1 MRALFLLIIVSF
13 LNGCLYTGVTVPLTP
28 EEQMKASGV
37 VATKQG
43 TACSWSI
50 LGLVYI
56 GDSSYGKALREG
68 RISKVASVDKR
79 TEGAPLFLTGRQCTV
94 VTGN

>member
-13 LNGCLYTGVTVPLTP
+13 LNGCLYAGVTLPIAP

-37 VATKQG
+37 VPTKQG
-43 TACSWSI
+43 TACSWLI
-50 LGLVYI
+50 LGVVYL

-79 TEGAPLFLTGRQCTV
+79 LEGSPYFATGRKCTV